1 MQEKKVYCTRRAS
14 RLIPMNQDKVIWIN
28 MKLLSIPFIW
38 RIKDENANR
47 QNTKIQIYTG
57 LRHQEASRRDSMI
70 LDDLINWGRKTKR
83 KQGRRKIRRQK
94 YDEWD

>member
-1 MQEKKVYCTRRAS
+1 
-14 RLIPMNQDKVIWIN
+14 
-28 MKLLSIPFIW
+28 
-38 RIKDENANR
+38 
-47 QNTKIQIYTG
+47 
-57 LRHQEASRRDSMI
+57 MI